1 MAEEEHS
8 DEEVEVEA
16 TVEGE
21 AEDEAEDEAEGE
33 AAPTAEDMVEPVRP
47 AHHRAEA
54 QALFSQRR
62 LDRRR
67 QASPRADGGWSERR
81 TARSRRVP

>member
-21 AEDEAEDEAEGE
+21 AEDEAEEEAEGE
-33 AAPTAEDMVEPVRP
+33 AATAEDMVEPVRP